1 MTAAQVCHAAGE
13 SSPGNIP
20 PGTYAVVLGVA
31 PNELPGVL
39 VRLRTAGIPCHPVT
53 ENDPPFS
60 GQLMAIGVEPCPK
73 EEVYHHLKRLNLL
86 GDLEEKGTLTEVIAS
101 LAV

>member
-1 MTAAQVCHAAGE
+1 
-13 SSPGNIP
+13 
-20 PGTYAVVLGVA
+20 
-31 PNELPGVL
+31 
-39 VRLRTAGIPCHPVT
+39 
-53 ENDPPFS
+53 
-60 GQLMAIGVEPCPK
+60 MAIGVEPCPK